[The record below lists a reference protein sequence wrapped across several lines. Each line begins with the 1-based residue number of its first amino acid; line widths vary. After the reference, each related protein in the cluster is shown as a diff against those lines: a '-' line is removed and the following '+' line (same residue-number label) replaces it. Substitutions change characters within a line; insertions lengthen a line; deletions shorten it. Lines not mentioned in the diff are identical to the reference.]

1 MIEARRR
8 TLLATLLAT
17 GLVAVWPA
25 AFPLAQERKLS
36 AAEIEDKLIG
46 NTVQGLWQGRP
57 YLQFFDGSG
66 NTFYQEE
73 GRAASLG
80 KWWVD
85 AEDNTY
91 CSSREGSRSACY
103 EVHDGG
109 RGAIFWVVP
118 NSSKKFPA
126 TVLQGN
132 QLPTVTQDDPVF

>member
-1 MIEARRR
+1 MIRARREI
-8 TLLATLLAT
+8 LLAALLAS
-17 GLVAVWPA
+17 GLAALWPP

-36 AAEIEDKLIG
+36 AAEIKDALIG
-46 NTVQGLWQGRP
+46 NTVQGLWQGRS

-66 NTFYQEE
+66 NTFYSEE
-73 GRAASLG
+73 GRSASLG

-85 AEDNTY
+85 DEDDTY
-91 CSSREGSRSACY
+91 CSTREGGRSVCY

-118 NSSKKFPA
+118 HSSKKFPA

-132 QLPTVTQDDPVF
+132 HLPAAGQADPLF

>member
-1 MIEARRR
+1 MIKARRDIF
-8 TLLATLLAT
+8 LAALLAT
-17 GLVAVWPA
+17 GLAAVWPA

-36 AAEIEDKLIG
+36 AAEIKDKLIG

-66 NTFYQEE
+66 NTFYSEE
-73 GRAASLG
+73 GRSASLG

-85 AEDNTY
+85 AEDDTY
-91 CSSREGSRSACY
+91 CSSREGGRSVCY

-118 NSSKKFPA
+118 NSSKKTPA

-132 QLPTVTQDDPVF
+132 QLPTGGQDDPVF